1 MTVQWL
7 RGYWFIASSL
17 LALFLVAF
25 IVVEALHLPLLSD
38 PAPWLTKAGYAAAAV
53 GVGLL
58 VADVLLPVPA
68 SIVMIAQGALF
79 GIAGGTALSL
89 VGGLGATL
97 VGFLIGRRGRG
108 LVNRIV
114 SPQQQARAEDLLQ
127 RYGIVA
133 IIATR
138 PVPML
143 AETTAII
150 AGTSTMGWRSA
161 AVGGIAGNFIPALLY
176 AITGALAISLGNEIL
191 VFTVVIGVAA
201 LFWLLARPT
210 AVNRVDDPPQE
221 TQDSPSAEG
230 NLS

>member
-25 IVVEALHLPLLSD
+25 IVVEALHVPLLSD

-108 LVNRIV
+108 LVNHSR
-114 SPQQQARAEDLLQ
+114 E
-127 RYGIVA
+127 
-133 IIATR
+133 
-138 PVPML
+138 
-143 AETTAII
+143 
-150 AGTSTMGWRSA
+150 
-161 AVGGIAGNFIPALLY
+161 
-176 AITGALAISLGNEIL
+176 
-191 VFTVVIGVAA
+191 
-201 LFWLLARPT
+201 
-210 AVNRVDDPPQE
+210 RVDAHTDPS
-221 TQDSPSAEG
+221 TIRSKALTSAG
-230 NLS
+230 KNGFV